1 MCATREMC
9 PLTHRCWELRNLL
22 LRGTCAGLACL
33 TSLRLMA
40 RRTQRLGDHSGAP
53 NGVLDLHVSPGM
65 ASPATMPLSREEAP
79 CARVSFKVRGG
90 AGIDCRLRHG

>member
-1 MCATREMC
+1 MDAQGLRDALASQC
-9 PLTHRCWELRNLL
+9 PTFKLRAIDVGKLSE
-22 LRGTCAGLACL
+22 RRKDITAVTTYGL

-79 CARVSFKVRGG
+79 CARVSFKV
-90 AGIDCRLRHG
+90 